1 MVEYTAGVLKNKA
14 GKALFV
20 NFITDVSPACDC
32 YPANDAPIVKNIGI
46 AASPDPVAIDQAS
59 VDLINAEPALAGTRL
74 QVNTEP
80 GGDKFRGLYPKVDW
94 PLQLEYAEKLGLGS
108 RAYELVTL

>member
-1 MVEYTAGVLKNKA
+1 
-14 GKALFV
+14 
-20 NFITDVSPACDC
+20 
-32 YPANDAPIVKNIGI
+32 VKNIGI
-46 AASPDPVAIDQAS
+46 AASLDPVAIDQAS

-80 GGDKFRGLYPKVDW
+80 GGDKFKGLYPKVDW
-94 PLQLEYAEKLGLGS
+94 PIQLEYAEKIGLGS